1 MLTTSIK
8 QTREY
13 KRLLAAIQAGA
24 GATAVFGLPPS
35 ARAAVL
41 SALKAHTVWVATD
54 GPARDEAARAERA
67 ARPAPSVSL
76 GTAPRD

>member
-1 MLTTSIK
+1 M
-8 QTREY
+8 
-13 KRLLAAIQAGA
+13 
-24 GATAVFGLPPS
+24 TAVVYLASVAVSLAVLFFIV
-35 ARAAVL
+35 RAAVL

>member
-1 MLTTSIK
+1 MDTM
-8 QTREY
+8 
-13 KRLLAAIQAGA
+13 
-24 GATAVFGLPPS
+24 TAVVYLASVAVSLAVLFFIV
-35 ARAAVL
+35 RAAVL